1 MSTRIAQ
8 ICHALR
14 CWLASALLAVLHMGV
29 SRKAASIAR
38 RKLLCWGVGLM
49 TRSCPISRWL
59 AALPFRQVV
68 GAAVATVALTS
79 VATILAKPASAP
91 NRLAGL
97 REVAR
102 AIESIPRLTPVAR
115 HILRDSAAAV
125 LREYGPMSA
134 AKRLVVYQQTRQ
146 YLSGQAPQFLGGGD
160 EGYRL
165 LGRVFRWAFT
175 NYVRRP
181 DVSAADRVAAATF
194 FRRLKR
200 VERTV
205 ILRTYKDTPRRLRL
219 RLADMVARKLK
230 LLQQSWPDYY
240 SFALYPR
247 EPVLTASEMY
257 AHLSSRRWA
266 AGNGHAFA
274 AFGGPLIKAQNKTL
288 KQRDRSTFSMFLHL
302 QFWSQSSTLKFFLI
316 QHFFVDK
323 PGSPFVY
330 RNMPKSLFF
339 AIRRFRAKV
348 GARAEIKWKELTD
361 PAYHADL
368 YPTGTSILKGSGIH
382 SY

>member
-1 MSTRIAQ
+1 
-8 ICHALR
+8 
-14 CWLASALLAVLHMGV
+14 
-29 SRKAASIAR
+29 
-38 RKLLCWGVGLM
+38 
-49 TRSCPISRWL
+49 
-59 AALPFRQVV
+59 VV

-79 VATILAKPASAP
+79 VATILAKPAIAP

-125 LREYGPMSA
+125 LRKYGPMSA

-146 YLSGQAPQFLGGGD
+146 YLSKQAPQFMGGGD

-165 LGRVFRWAFT
+165 LGQVFGWAFT

-205 ILRTYKDTPRRLRL
+205 ILRTYKDTPKRLRL

-230 LLQQSWPDYY
+230 LLQHSWPDYY

-247 EPVLTASEMY
+247 EPVLTATDMY
-257 AHLSSRRWA
+257 ARLSSRRWA

-274 AFGGPLIKAQNKTL
+274 AFGGPLIEAENKTS
-288 KQRDRSTFSMFLHL
+288 KQHARSTFPMFLQL
-302 QFWSQSSTLKFFLI
+302 QLWSQSSTLKFFLI
-316 QHFFVDK
+316 QHFLVDK
-323 PGSPFVY
+323 LGSPFVY
-330 RNMPKSLFF
+330 HNMPESLFF
-339 AIRRFRAKV
+339 AIQRFRAKV

-361 PAYHADL
+361 PAYHANL
-368 YPTGTSILKGSGIH
+368 YPTGRSILKGSGIH
-382 SY
+382 GY